1 MENVLTEI
9 AELFPARYLHIGGDE
24 CVKRYWQTCPRCQ
37 ALAKRLNLRPTP
49 EHSVEEQLQSYAIKR
64 MERFISGTLGK
75 RMIGWE
81 EILEGGLP
89 EDKAPMK

>member
-1 MENVLTEI
+1 MKKNVFCVGNDSVFTFMENVLTEI

-37 ALAKRLNLRPTP
+37 ALAKRMNLHPTP

-64 MERFISGTLGK
+64 MERFISGTLENG
-75 RMIGWE
+75 
-81 EILEGGLP
+81 
-89 EDKAPMK
+89 